1 MNSED
6 HVRPYHAKD
15 EARGQETA
23 DAVAAV
29 LKHAAERQKAAN
41 VQPPPKKQPKW
52 MLPVGINLA
61 VLAVYL
67 LIAPPRWVTVNPIEP
82 PDLASQETSI
92 RVAMYFQ
99 AAKIE
104 SYRREHGS
112 APVNLSDA
120 ASEVPEIQYVRRGD
134 NAYQLVATV
143 GETAVV
149 YDSTQPDASFAEA
162 AAARL
167 QGG

>member
-1 MNSED
+1 MSSED
-6 HVRPYHAKD
+6 QVRPYHAKD

-41 VQPPPKKQPKW
+41 IQPPPKKQPKW

-67 LIAPPRWVTVNPIEP
+67 LIAPPRWVTVNPIDP
-82 PDLASQETSI
+82 PDLASQEQSM

-99 AAKIE
+99 AQRIE
-104 SYRREHGS
+104 SYRVQHGT

-120 ASEVPEIQYVRRGD
+120 GSAPAEIEYVRRGD

-143 GETAVV
+143 GETAVI
-149 YDSTQPDASFAEA
+149 YDSTEPDASFAEA
-162 AAARL
+162 AAAKL